1 MARQQYP
8 NWFGLALDAFSP
20 ERVADTIGK
29 LNLNGIRLAAWAQ
42 FPSIPKGIVVVQ
54 QPLTYAATM
63 TWTPAVDG
71 CNARVVLAGATTLSI
86 DPSTLDTGTVLTLV
100 IEQDSTGGWATTWG
114 GSNISWGL
122 VGAPTLDTTLSTKSI
137 VTFYWDGTSLDGALF
152 GTQF

>member
-8 NWFGLALDAFSP
+8 GWFQLALDSFTP
-20 ERVADTIGK
+20 ERVADSIGK
-29 LNLNGIRLAAWAQ
+29 LNLNGIRLGNWAQ

-54 QPLTYAATM
+54 QQLTYAATL

-71 CNARVVLAGATTLSI
+71 CNAHLILTGGVALSI
-86 DPSTLDTGTVLTLV
+86 DTRTLDTGTVLTLV
-100 IEQDSTGGWATTWG
+100 IEQNGTGGWATTWG
-114 GSNISWGL
+114 GSNISWGM
-122 VGAPTLDTTLSTKSI
+122 VGVPTLDTTLSTKSI